1 MKNKLKSNDHCHD
14 NPKVHLYT
22 YDLPESVINTTEEI
36 LAIDTEAMGLN
47 SDRDRLCLV
56 QILIGSN
63 VYMVHF
69 PTADYKAP
77 NLKKLLS
84 NEKVQK
90 IFHFARFDMGII
102 YRYLGI
108 MLANVVCTRILSK
121 IARTYSDK
129 HGLKEVCRELLK
141 KEINKGEQSS
151 NWGGDKLTDS
161 QKSYAANDVILLP
174 RLFEELKKICDK
186 ENRFAI
192 ADTMF
197 KMLPS
202 IIFIDC
208 NKFDVVSLI
217 EHH

>member
-1 MKNKLKSNDHCHD
+1 MTNNSNE
-14 NPKVHLYT
+14 NPKIHLYN
-22 YDLPESVINTTEEI
+22 YDLPANLAETKEEVIS
-36 LAIDTEAMGLN
+36 IDTEAMGLN

-56 QILIGSN
+56 QILIGSS

-69 PTADYKAP
+69 PKPDYNAP
-77 NLKKLLS
+77 NLKKLL
-84 NEKVQK
+84 NNKKIKK

-108 MLANVVCTRILSK
+108 MLENVVCTRILSK

-151 NWGGDKLTDS
+151 HWGSDKLTES
-161 QKSYAANDVILLP
+161 QKNYAANDVIFLP

-186 ENRFAI
+186 ENRFII
-192 ADTMF
+192 ADKMF
-197 KMLPS
+197 KMLPD